1 MLNTANFLV
10 ADLKLLLLDEGD
22 LRVRVRSLVKG
33 NVLDDGDVVDTTR
46 FLESREAKPMIDL
59 LKPSQHKVLRAA
71 FRQPGSQ
78 VTLERGARARAAAG
92 GIWS

>member
-10 ADLKLLLLDEGD
+10 PDLNLFLLDEGN
-22 LRVRVRSLVKG
+22 LTVRVRSLVKG

-59 LKPSQHKVLRAA
+59 LKSS
-71 FRQPGSQ
+71 QPGVSIIFKIR
-78 VTLERGARARAAAG
+78 VFYKA
-92 GIWS
+92 